1 MRRPG
6 VSAVLLAALVVALAL
21 PGAASA
27 VRLVQVATGFDQL
40 TRVTAPRSGDPTGT
54 LYVVEQ
60 EGQIWKWRRGTRRLF
75 LDIRS
80 VVSCCGERGL
90 LGLAFDPQY
99 GSNDLLYVNYTNNAG
114 DTRVVRY
121 RANAVHTRALPS
133 TRRLLLSVNQPFSNH
148 NGGHVAFGPNGRLY
162 TGLGDGGGSC
172 DPGGRAQSLG
182 SRLGK

>member
-1 MRRPG
+1 MRYGARVRRPG

-90 LGLAFDPQY
+90 LGLAFDP
-99 GSNDLLYVNYTNNAG
+99 
-114 DTRVVRY
+114 
-121 RANAVHTRALPS
+121 
-133 TRRLLLSVNQPFSNH
+133 
-148 NGGHVAFGPNGRLY
+148 
-162 TGLGDGGGSC
+162 
-172 DPGGRAQSLG
+172 
-182 SRLGK
+182 